1 MFRGRAKLMNP
12 DTNDTV
18 GHLTETCED
27 NGSCHVRV
35 VLEPPMTLTGTA
47 FLAIFSNTGGV
58 IEVTAKNSEPT
69 EIREFH
75 GKSASGCLL
84 DKSEVSLVRSPGG
97 ELSTLL
103 EVLARGHI
111 RQE

>member
-1 MFRGRAKLMNP
+1 MFRGRAEPMNP
-12 DTNDTV
+12 ETNDRV

-27 NGSCHVRV
+27 GGTSHVRV

-47 FLAIFSNTGGV
+47 FLAIFSDTGGV

-75 GKSASGCLL
+75 GKSASGCLP

-103 EVLARGHI
+103 EVLARGNI
-111 RQE
+111 RKE